1 MRFLWFTLG
10 IILTE
15 ISLRSRIWDVT
26 PSLQRF
32 GSISG
37 LRSKEDI
44 LVKRQTFRANPT
56 IFVAFLII
64 LCLVG
69 IAIPN
74 SFGASKRIAVL
85 YFNDYSQFDSPTGCG
100 CIPSIIGEI
109 FSGKKRLWN
118 LEAGFTSLLNR
129 RLEATGVYEPIPQD
143 EIVDAMKNLDFSR
156 KDVRKKVEVR
166 KSLADQLRADT
177 LVVGSIR
184 KFGQE
189 RARANASQ
197 SLRGEQQSR
206 RGLNASFLAGVQV
219 LAYVYTARI
228 KLEMQFYGASG
239 KDVAAPTVT
248 ANRRHQLGGAKF
260 AQLEAIAT
268 EEGTELNYGLSPRAE
283 RKFRPIVR
291 PGEVSSI
298 EFGTPQYDQTLLGM
312 VTNDVLLKVVKK
324 LRDNVGPD
332 FMLPSEVAEREKR
345 SRESRDRLRSSSGPI
360 TGTIIHVDAE
370 DPKNAYINVGS
381 ARGIKVQQRLGVY
394 AKGEPLKDPN
404 TGELLDFIPVKVG
417 IVEVAEVQSDRVS
430 RVNIIE
436 GIGEVEKGHRVR
448 ESADTFSTKG
458 K

>member
-1 MRFLWFTLG
+1 M
-10 IILTE
+10 
-15 ISLRSRIWDVT
+15 
-26 PSLQRF
+26 
-32 GSISG
+32 
-37 LRSKEDI
+37 
-44 LVKRQTFRANPT
+44 KRQTFRANPT

-129 RLEATGVYEPIPQD
+129 KLEATGVYEPIPQD
-143 EIVDAMKNLDFSR
+143 EIVGAMKKLDFSR

-228 KLEMQFYGASG
+228 KLEMQFYGASARMWLRQRLRRT
-239 KDVAAPTVT
+239 DDTNLAAQNLP
-248 ANRRHQLGGAKF
+248 NLKQLR
-260 AQLEAIAT
+260 Q
-268 EEGTELNYGLSPRAE
+268 
-283 RKFRPIVR
+283 RKVPN
-291 PGEVSSI
+291 SI
-298 EFGTPQYDQTLLGM
+298 MDYHHARKENF
-312 VTNDVLLKVVKK
+312 VLLSG
-324 LRDNVGPD
+324 R
-332 FMLPSEVAEREKR
+332 ER
-345 SRESRDRLRSSSGPI
+345 
-360 TGTIIHVDAE
+360 
-370 DPKNAYINVGS
+370 
-381 ARGIKVQQRLGVY
+381 
-394 AKGEPLKDPN
+394 
-404 TGELLDFIPVKVG
+404 
-417 IVEVAEVQSDRVS
+417 
-430 RVNIIE
+430 
-436 GIGEVEKGHRVR
+436 
-448 ESADTFSTKG
+448 
-458 K
+458 